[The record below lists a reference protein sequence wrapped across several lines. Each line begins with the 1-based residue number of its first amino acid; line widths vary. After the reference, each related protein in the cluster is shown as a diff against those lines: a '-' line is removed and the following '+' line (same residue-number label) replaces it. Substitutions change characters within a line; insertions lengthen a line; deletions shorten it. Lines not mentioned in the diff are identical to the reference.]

1 MNLID
6 LFQYA
11 ALLVSAV
18 YLGLLLYFFIALKG
32 SKTVNRRPGTLP
44 KVSIIIPFR
53 NESAQLPSLL
63 GHYGQW
69 AHEIIMVNDHST
81 DLSKTAIDSLFANSR
96 LTLLHLPQGLSGK
109 KAALQ
114 YGISKASAEWI
125 LSSDADTRL
134 IRQSTEGLL
143 SSLKP
148 DISAMVLPLKPCQ
161 AGGMLA
167 PFFDLEF
174 MALQAVG
181 LASAKLQKP
190 LMANGAAF
198 LFRKKYFEASLG
210 NRNDAHLASGDDVFT
225 LHAISAH
232 AGKAAIGAHLMD
244 GPMAEASFPTDFKSL
259 WLQRLR
265 WMGKTNQVHSLWYQ
279 AVAWLVVL
287 ANATQLVAYYEL
299 FSGAI
304 ASLWMWV
311 VFAKIVGDFLL
322 LAWGVSYFRRLDCL
336 WWIFPGLFIY
346 PFYLFTLLAG
356 TTIHKPG
363 WK

>member
-18 YLGLLLYFFIALKG
+18 YLALLLYFFFALTG
-32 SKTVNRRPGTLP
+32 SKTVNGRPETLP
-44 KVSIIIPFR
+44 KVSIVIPFR

-63 GHYGQW
+63 EHYSQW

-96 LTLLHLPQGLSGK
+96 LMLLHLPRRLSGK

-114 YGISKASAEWI
+114 YGISKASCEWV
-125 LSSDADTRL
+125 LTSDADTRL
-134 IRQSTEGLL
+134 FKPATEGLL

-148 DISAMVLPLKPCQ
+148 DISAMVLPVKPRY
-161 AGGMLA
+161 AGWGLTT
-167 PFFDLEF
+167 FFDLEF

-181 LASAKLQKP
+181 LASARLHKP

-198 LFRKKYFEASLG
+198 LFRKKHYEESLG
-210 NRNDAHLASGDDVFT
+210 NRNDAHMASGDDVFT
-225 LHAISAH
+225 LHAISSY
-232 AGKAAIGAHLMD
+232 AGKAAIDAHLVD
-244 GPMAEASFPTDFKSL
+244 GPIAEASFPGDFKSL

-265 WMGKTNQVHSLWYQ
+265 WMGKTNQVNSRWYK
-279 AVAWLVVL
+279 AVAWLVVF
-287 ANATQLVAYYEL
+287 ANAAQLIAYYQL
-299 FSGAI
+299 FSGDT

-311 VFAKIVGDFLL
+311 LITKIVGEFFL
-322 LAWGVSYFRRLDCL
+322 LAWGVSYFRRADCL
-336 WWIFPGLFIY
+336 WWMFPGLFIY

-356 TTIHKPG
+356 TTIHKPR